1 MEVIFPEIM
10 LPNFLTT
17 DGKLVQDFLFGVFG
31 LGVLGE
37 GDGLN
42 LFIGLEI
49 LVDLPSLEPDD
60 LPEDLVVDVAIYVL

>member
-31 LGVLGE
+31 LGVL
-37 GDGLN
+37 
-42 LFIGLEI
+42 
-49 LVDLPSLEPDD
+49 VDLPSLEPDD